1 MRGKIIFVVGLA
13 TGYVLGTRAG
23 RERYEQ
29 IKAGADKV
37 WNTRP
42 VQAAAGKAQDFADKR
57 VDEVKASLSRAA
69 RNALAGLL
77 GREPLTGPQQS
88 SAAKSVG
95 STKATPPKPRA
106 ATASAKSSA
115 AKPAAAKSS
124 TAKPAA
130 STPAKTT
137 GGTAAAKKPE
147 GEKADQ
153 ASSDGDE

>member
-115 AKPAAAKSS
+115 AKSS
-124 TAKPAA
+124 AAKPAA